1 MVDVFVSM
9 MEDVVPITV
18 ALLLLSASFYAL
30 TYMISKILNN
40 DKLRQWTETEIH
52 QTFATAV
59 ILFFAASF
67 FGLFINMSDVFM
79 MNLIEIQGLTDLY
92 ESMITPSADF
102 NEENLDDFYKS
113 GGVVTQE
120 VLDNEKGQAML
131 NADSHMKYSYVFL
144 LRQLNQLNDFYNSVF
159 WANFLIGNPTEYFFP
174 EGGKYGSVSTS
185 GSTLRDSVMG
195 YLFYGFFFTYVQ
207 LAMLDLIK
215 VFFFF
220 VFPAGVFLRA
230 FPMTNAV
237 GSSMIAIAVGIY
249 FIYPLVLG
257 ILLIS
262 NHQEMNL
269 DEHELIYMVKNEEP
283 SEFLEHQIKAYANFE
298 EVNPEGSGI
307 TGQIKGVWNSIANTM
322 DLVLNFTQ
330 RILLNMFLFPLVAFT
345 ATYTFIHAFA
355 GFMQSNVSEL
365 GRGLIRLI

>member
-1 MVDVFVSM
+1 MVDVFASM
-9 MEDVVPITV
+9 MTDVIPITIS
-18 ALLLLSASFYAL
+18 LLLLSASFYAI
-30 TYMISKILNN
+30 TYMVSKILDNE
-40 DKLRQWTETEIH
+40 KLRKWTETEIH

-67 FGLFINMSDVFM
+67 FGLFVNMSDVFM
-79 MNLIEIQGLTDLY
+79 LNLIELQGLGDLY
-92 ESMITPSADF
+92 REMITPSEGF
-102 NEENLDDFYKS
+102 NEDNLDEFYRS
-113 GGVVTQE
+113 GGVITQE
-120 VLDNEKGQAML
+120 VLDNERGERLL
-131 NADSHMKYSYVFL
+131 NSDSHMKYSYVFL

-159 WANFLIGNPTEYFFP
+159 WGNIIAGTSTEYFFP
-174 EGGKYGSVSTS
+174 EGGKYGSISTS
-185 GSTLRDSVMG
+185 GSGLRDSIMG

-220 VFPAGVFLRA
+220 AFPAGVFLRA

-237 GSSMIAIAVGIY
+237 GSSMIAISVGIY

-269 DEHELIYMVKNEEP
+269 DEHELIYMIKNEEP
-283 SEFLEHQIKAYANFE
+283 SEFLEHQIRAYANFE
-298 EVNPEGSGI
+298 EVNPKGSGV
-307 TGQIKGVWNSIANTM
+307 TGQIKSIWASIANTA
-322 DLVLNFTQ
+322 DLVFNFTQ
-330 RILLNMFLFPLVAFT
+330 RILLNMFLFPMVAFT

-365 GRGLIRLI
+365 GRGLIRLV